1 MLKQESIDY
10 LEELI
15 DWDISEINQTLSF
28 LKGRNGTND
37 IQIDSY
43 QRDLE
48 RALRV
53 KQEINNNNNGNI

>member
-1 MLKQESIDY
+1 MKQESIDY

-28 LKGRNGTND
+28 LKSHNTND
-37 IQIDSY
+37 LQIDSY
-43 QRDLE
+43 QKDLE

-53 KQEINNNNNGNI
+53 KQEINDNNGSI